1 MATSVSG
8 VTTNFFPTAQN
19 GFTTTT
25 SGSVSSGAATVGL
38 NSVAGYTNGD
48 VVVLVID
55 PTDASKKQTFT
66 GVVDTSGSQITSVKW
81 TAGTNQTHALGA
93 TVVDYETATHWA
105 LYSKGIRISHAT
117 DGTLLESAVRAAL
130 NLGTASTSGWE
141 VEAELPDTITYNGNR
156 SYTLVFN
163 TTDLTDTLSEGMKMR
178 LTRTVSAPTQCTD
191 LEASS
196 SQYFSK
202 TSPSGISF
210 TVTWTAMAWVKL
222 ESYTEGGIIGRRN
235 GDTEG
240 WHFGVNAE
248 GRVEAGSLRIAG
260 NNSVTRSYQ
269 SIPLNKWVHVA
280 GAVDLAGTSLIYIDG
295 VLVPSLTTV
304 TGTAATLVQG
314 TTALTV
320 GAQKS
325 AGTFPFDGKI
335 AQAAV
340 FSSKLSAAT
349 IASYAS
355 QTLSGS
361 EPTCVG
367 CFTLSNS
374 LVDTSSNANTVTA
387 QGGAL
392 ATNVD
397 SPFGN
402 YLGGTLEY
410 GIISSKPTFST
421 NTTIT
426 VQVPEGCAIPTTGG
440 ISAVAYSTQGQPY
453 LFPTDKGQWDVM
465 TVHKQD
471 SSQASSVSSTW
482 YNIGSVSLTVPIGK
496 YDLSYECPVVLS
508 DGTNAPSMVTTLST
522 GSSSETDNTFT
533 SRSGAPS
540 VGATY
545 DFQSR
550 TNPVTIT
557 TATPYYLNH
566 RSNQGTNT
574 ATLGVRGSTEGAAI
588 VKARLTM
595 I

>member
-1 MATSVSG
+1 MYTFTPNT
-8 VTTNFFPTAQN
+8 VTESSKVNSNFAGLADGSEISDEAILPRHISASLGAGWLPT
-19 GFTTTT
+19 
-25 SGSVSSGAATVGL
+25 
-38 NSVAGYTNGD
+38 GD
-48 VVVLVID
+48 V
-55 PTDASKKQTFT
+55 
-66 GVVDTSGSQITSVKW
+66 
-81 TAGTNQTHALGA
+81 
-93 TVVDYETATHWA
+93 
-105 LYSKGIRISHAT
+105 
-117 DGTLLESAVRAAL
+117 
-130 NLGTASTSGWE
+130 
-141 VEAELPDTITYNGNR
+141 PDTVTYNGNR

-163 TTDLTDTLSEGMKMR
+163 TNNLTDTLSEGMKMR
-178 LTRTVSAPTQCTD
+178 LTRTVSAPTQCAD

-361 EPTCVG
+361 ESTCVG

-421 NTTIT
+421 NTTVT

-440 ISAVAYSTQGQPY
+440 ISAVAYSTQGIPY
-453 LFPTDKGQWDVM
+453 LFPRAVGRWTVESFYRTAMAGSTTANTYGQFVGTQLNLPIGSWTLGYNVDVQA
-465 TVHKQD
+465 TKSA
-471 SSQASSVSSTW
+471 SSQ
-482 YNIGSVSLTVPIGK
+482 I
-496 YDLSYECPVVLS
+496 
-508 DGTNAPSMVTTLST
+508 DGFITLST
-522 GSSSETDNTFT
+522 STSTVSDEEYLREWGVNDVFVHRATIYAARQKDTSSAINYYLVGKVVQATISSHYISGSGNTASFI
-533 SRSGAPS
+533 S
-540 VGATY
+540 
-545 DFQSR
+545 
-550 TNPVTIT
+550 
-557 TATPYYLNH
+557 ATPAYL
-566 RSNQGTNT
+566 
-574 ATLGVRGSTEGAAI
+574 
-588 VKARLTM
+588 
-595 I
+595 